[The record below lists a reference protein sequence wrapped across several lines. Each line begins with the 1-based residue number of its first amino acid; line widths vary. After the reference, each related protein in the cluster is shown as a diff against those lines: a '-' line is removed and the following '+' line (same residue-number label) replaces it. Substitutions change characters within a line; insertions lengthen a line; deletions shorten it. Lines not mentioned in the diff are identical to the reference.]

1 MLKEKIKFFLKKNY
15 PFLIKKYRDYTISKS
30 FNHNY
35 WSKKKNK
42 FIEIVEDIK
51 NKPFDETLPKNFSE
65 YKIKYDRATLEINN
79 TCNIDC
85 IMCKTSLSTRKK
97 GKMDS
102 ETLHVAL
109 ERLKDAGVT
118 HVTLHTI
125 GDPLANPRLKEVFI
139 GLRKYNIKCS
149 ISTNGLLLYKHID
162 TLKEFMDICP
172 SIRFSIDGVNKKT
185 YEKIR
190 AGGKWEDLISN
201 LELCNNELRSS
212 GLSTDINM
220 TISKDNFDEI
230 GKFVIFFKQY
240 ISYPFMDFSFNFVN
254 SLSPDNSYFNNANAI
269 PEHTHINK
277 MCHLVSGKV
286 PYILIDGKLSVC
298 CRDYTG
304 ELVIGDIN
312 KSSLNEIRKSKK
324 LELLQ
329 KAHKS
334 GNLDNYN
341 LCKTCFIID
350 DRINIVFSG
359 AMQYFLF
366 MNPNQNAAYFQDKA
380 NKLINFLR
388 NKELSKNKF
397 SEILIN

>member
-1 MLKEKIKFFLKKNY
+1 MLKDKLKFFLKKNY
-15 PFLIKKYRDYTISKS
+15 PALVRKYRDYSISKS

-35 WSKKKNK
+35 WEKKKDS
-42 FIEIVEDIK
+42 FIGIVNDLK
-51 NKPFDETLPKNFSE
+51 NKPFDETLPKNFNE
-65 YKIKYDRATLEINN
+65 IKIKHDRATLEINN
-79 TCNIDC
+79 TCNLDC

-102 ETLHVAL
+102 ETLNVAL
-109 ERLKDAGVT
+109 ERLKEAGVT

-139 GLRKYNIKCS
+139 ELRKYNIKCS
-149 ISTNGLLLYKHID
+149 ISTNGLLLYKHVD
-162 TLKEFMDICP
+162 TLKEFLDICP
-172 SIRFSIDGVNKKT
+172 SIRFSIDGVNKET

-190 AGGKWEDLISN
+190 AKGKWEDLITN
-201 LELCNNELRSS
+201 LDLCNNELRTK

-220 TISKDNFDEI
+220 TVSKDNFNEI
-230 GKFVIFFKQY
+230 GEFIVFFKKY

-254 SLSPDNSYFNNANAI
+254 SLSPDNTYFNEANTI

-298 CRDYTG
+298 CRDYSG
-304 ELVIGDIN
+304 ELIIGDIN
-312 KSSLNEIRKSKK
+312 KSSLNAARSSKK
-324 LELLQ
+324 LKSLQ
-329 KAHKS
+329 KAHTN
-334 GNLDNYN
+334 GNLENYP

-359 AMQYFLF
+359 VLQYLLF
-366 MNPNQNAAYFQDKA
+366 MHPDEKAEYFQSKA
-380 NKLINFLR
+380 DELIEFLR
-388 NKELSKNKF
+388 NKELSTEKF
-397 SEILIN
+397 TKLLN

>member
-1 MLKEKIKFFLKKNY
+1 MLKDKLKFFLKKNY
-15 PFLIKKYRDYTISKS
+15 PALVRKYRDYSISKS

-35 WSKKKNK
+35 WEKKKDS
-42 FIEIVEDIK
+42 FIGIVNDLK
-51 NKPFDETLPKNFSE
+51 NKPFDETLPKNFNE
-65 YKIKYDRATLEINN
+65 IKIKHDRATLEINN
-79 TCNIDC
+79 TCNLDC

-102 ETLHVAL
+102 ETLNVAL
-109 ERLKDAGVT
+109 ERLKEAGVT

-139 GLRKYNIKCS
+139 ELRKYNIKCS
-149 ISTNGLLLYKHID
+149 ISTNGLLLYKHVD
-162 TLKEFMDICP
+162 TLKEFLDICP
-172 SIRFSIDGVNKKT
+172 SIRFSIDGVNKET

-190 AGGKWEDLISN
+190 AKGKWEDLITN
-201 LELCNNELRSS
+201 LDLCNNELRTK

-220 TISKDNFDEI
+220 TVSKDNFNEI
-230 GKFVIFFKQY
+230 GEFIVFFKKY

-254 SLSPDNSYFNNANAI
+254 SLSPDNTYFNEANTI

-298 CRDYTG
+298 CRDYSG
-304 ELVIGDIN
+304 ELIIGDIN
-312 KSSLNEIRKSKK
+312 KSSLNAVRSSKK
-324 LELLQ
+324 LKSLQ
-329 KAHKS
+329 KAHTN
-334 GNLDNYN
+334 GNLENYP

-359 AMQYFLF
+359 VLQYLLF
-366 MNPNQNAAYFQDKA
+366 MHPDEKAEYFQSKA
-380 NKLINFLR
+380 DELIEFLR
-388 NKELSKNKF
+388 NKELSTEKF
-397 SEILIN
+397 TKLLN

>member
-1 MLKEKIKFFLKKNY
+1 MLKEKTKFFIKKNY
-15 PFLIKKYRDYTISKS
+15 PFLIKKYRDYKVSRS
-30 FNHNY
+30 FNKNY
-35 WSKKKNK
+35 WSKKFTN

-51 NKPFDETLPKNFSE
+51 NKSFDETLPKDFNK

-85 IMCKTSLSTRKK
+85 LMCKTSLATRKK

-102 ETLHVAL
+102 ETLNVAL
-109 ERLKDAGVT
+109 ERLKEAGVT

-125 GDPLANPRLKEVFI
+125 GDPLANPRLKEVFTE
-139 GLRKYNIKCS
+139 LRKYNITCS

-201 LELCNNELRSS
+201 LELCNNKLRSS
-212 GLSTDINM
+212 GLSTDIAM
-220 TISKDNFDEI
+220 VISKDNFNEI
-230 GKFVIFFKQY
+230 GKFVVFFKRY
-240 ISYPFMDFSFNFVN
+240 ISYPFMDFTFSFVN
-254 SLSPDNSYFNNANAI
+254 SLSPDNSYFNNANVI

-286 PYILIDGKLSVC
+286 PYILIDGKVSVC
-298 CRDYTG
+298 CRDYSG
-304 ELVIGDIN
+304 ELVIGDTK
-312 KSSLNEIRKSKK
+312 KSSLSEIRKSKK
-324 LELLQ
+324 LRLLQ
-329 KAHKS
+329 KAHKN

-350 DRINIVFSG
+350 DRVNVVFNG

-366 MNPNQNAAYFQDKA
+366 THPNENATFFQNKA
-380 NKLINFLR
+380 NKLLDFFK

-397 SEILIN
+397 SKILKI